1 MDPVYLVNF
10 AVSLLVGVLGGLLG
24 SWSSWRYQLV
34 LDQRQ
39 KAMET
44 AYDDRLNQIAKIVT
58 RQDKTAAVTARWEKS
73 KKADETLA
81 QELTTVPAVRAMPRP
96 WDPRLWGDTKGGG

>member
-10 AVSLLVGVLGGLLG
+10 AVSFVVGVFGGVLG

-73 KKADETLA
+73 KKADEKLVE
-81 QELTTVPAVRAMPRP
+81 ELTGTSGVPARVVP
-96 WDPRLWGDTKGGG
+96 WDPRLWGKD